1 MSYDLTLY
9 RTVDGVSV
17 EAVEESRELR
27 GEVEAPDPGL
37 LRPLSKAEV
46 AALHDALLAC
56 EPSLEDCGS
65 DELVGGDDLPV
76 TIGLMGDGFG
86 FQLAY
91 WHEGAAAARAAARV
105 GRLLA
110 VCREHGLRI
119 YDPQVGRE
127 IVDPEAELEGMAGQ
141 YSEGTRLAR
150 GAATR
155 PWWKF
160 W

>member
-9 RTVDGVSV
+9 RTIEGVTVD
-17 EAVEESRELR
+17 AVEESRELR
-27 GEVEAPDPGL
+27 GDVEAPDPQL

-56 EPSLEDCGS
+56 EPSLEDCG
-65 DELVGGDDLPV
+65 GDDLPV
-76 TIGLMGDGFG
+76 TISLMEGEVGFS
-86 FQLAY
+86 LAY
-91 WHEGAAAARAAARV
+91 WHEGAGAARAVARV

-119 YDPQVGRE
+119 YDPQLGRE
-127 IVDPEAELEGMAGQ
+127 IVDPEAEVGEMGGR
-141 YSEGTRLAR
+141 YSEGTRLLKEVTR
-150 GAATR
+150 R